1 MRGVEGSHTGG
12 TTVDMDV
19 VVTVVVAVEVA
30 GTTVVVLAVVVR
42 T

>member
-1 MRGVEGSHTGG
+1 MDV
-12 TTVDMDV
+12 DV
-19 VVTVVVAVEVA
+19 VVTVLVAVEVA